1 MTTPTLH
8 EQFKSHV
15 QAGCPAVYIQ
25 SAEEQRVDQLLQAV
39 AADLKLRVREWN
51 LGYGWV
57 DFEHKQPV
65 LGGLTGASTELSAC
79 LPALQEE
86 ELDGKLIVLKNAG
99 LALHN
104 DALALVRLKQM
115 LNRIQRHYQGRCI
128 VVLVAPSLSIPAE
141 IEAQVTLMPLPLP
154 GRTEIL
160 AMLRE
165 VGARHRW
172 QIDDGLGE
180 RIASA
185 CSGMS
190 ETEVLQTLHKTGLRH
205 GAIDEGVLALILH
218 EKEQI
223 IAKGGVLEMIPVSE
237 QIDDIGGLDELK
249 SWLRRRAVIL
259 QQLAEATAF
268 GIKPP
273 KGVLIAGMPGC
284 GKSLSAKVAAS
295 LFQLP
300 LLRLDIGSLLGK
312 YVGESEH
319 NMRRALQLAETI
331 SPCVLWLDE
340 LEKAFV
346 GMGGSNA
353 SEVSSRLLGYFLTWL
368 QEKTGAVFVIAT
380 ANDISAIPPELM
392 RKGRFD
398 EIFYVGFP
406 DADERRAILAIH
418 LRKAKQPL
426 EPFDLD
432 VLSRLCRDYSGA
444 DIENAVGEALQAAF
458 VDRLPLSQA
467 LLVSAIRA
475 TVPLR
480 ETMRQKVGV
489 YEELFERLKLKP
501 ASQVRGMN
509 VAQMIKLADD
519 PNHVS
524 REDVAEHADCTD
536 DLLQKLSEDK
546 ERSVRLAVLN
556 NPRCPEKV
564 LSLRLN
570 IGDGDAHY
578 DADLRQLAYLHP
590 NAPARLL
597 LRHYQEGKLRG
608 ERLASLLKL
617 PHCPSEVVDAILAAE
632 FARSEYSDSG
642 ILTSAKVASFFDII
656 GSSSSQ
662 AQPDP
667 EPEPALY
674 EPALRHPNASA
685 AALAQYAPPP
695 RHKVRELAAAHP
707 HLLPADQ
714 ELLACDMFINVRTA
728 LAGNPALCSDALR
741 KLAADSNATVSQALI
756 KAQVARRKENAEHSK
771 AGFQDWD
778 IVEHG
783 SIHQRATLAGDPACG
798 PSLMEMLL
806 LDPAPAVQAAL
817 AGNRALP
824 ADLQDQLAGMLERQN
839 EDSAAPIALLLA
851 RNPALVLSVQW
862 RLAKRGSVATRLEL
876 YENAALDE
884 AVSAQLLASFDPN
897 DLDDV
902 QASLIRALMAERHG
916 SDKQAIAE
924 LESRLAKLTVMLA
937 RKAA

>member
-1 MTTPTLH
+1 MTTAILR
-8 EQFKSHV
+8 EQFKHHI
-15 QAGCPAVYIQ
+15 QAGCPAVYLQ
-25 SAEEQRVDQLLQAV
+25 SAEEQRVDQLLHAV
-39 AADLKLRVREWN
+39 ACDLTLRVREWN

-57 DFEHKQPV
+57 DFEHKNAV
-65 LGGLTGASTELSAC
+65 LGNLAGASTDLSAC
-79 LPALQEE
+79 LPALQED
-86 ELDGKLIVLKNAG
+86 ELDGKLIVIKNAG

-104 DALALVRLKQM
+104 DALALVRLKQVF
-115 LNRIQRHYQGRCI
+115 NRIERHYQGRCV

-154 GRTEIL
+154 GRGEIL
-160 AMLRE
+160 STLRA

-172 QIDDGLGE
+172 EIDDALAE

-185 CSGMS
+185 CSGLS
-190 ETEVLQTLHKTGLRH
+190 EAEILQTLHKTGLRH
-205 GAIDEGVLALILH
+205 GGIDEGALALILG

-223 IAKGGVLEMIPVSE
+223 IAKGGVLEMIPVSA
-237 QIDDIGGLDELK
+237 QIGDIGGLDELK
-249 SWLRRRAVIL
+249 TWLGRRAVIL
-259 QQLAEATAF
+259 RRLAEAKEF

-284 GKSLSAKVAAS
+284 GKSLSAKVAAA

-346 GMGGSNA
+346 GLGGNNA

-406 DADERRAILAIH
+406 DADERKAILAIH

-426 EPFDLD
+426 ELFDLD
-432 VLSRLCRDYSGA
+432 GLSRLCRDYSGA
-444 DIENAVGEALQAAF
+444 DIENAVGEALQTAF

-467 LLVSAIRA
+467 LLEGAIRA

-524 REDVAEHADCTD
+524 LEDVAGHADCTD
-536 DLLQKLSEDK
+536 DLLQKLSSDK
-546 ERSVRLAVLN
+546 ERSVRLAVLD
-556 NPRCPEKV
+556 NPRCPQQV

-570 IGDGDAHY
+570 IGEKDALY
-578 DADLRQLAYLHP
+578 DADLRERACLHP
-590 NAPARLL
+590 NAPAKLL
-597 LRHYQEGKLRG
+597 LRHYQEGKLQEALL
-608 ERLASLLKL
+608 ERLLAL
-617 PHCPSEVVDAILAAE
+617 PHCPSEVVDAILASE
-632 FARSEYSDSG
+632 FARSEHADSG
-642 ILTSAKVASFFDII
+642 IAAVKIGGFFSLAAAASELA
-656 GSSSSQ
+656 SH
-662 AQPDP
+662 A
-667 EPEPALY
+667 EPGPRLH
-674 EPALRHPNASA
+674 EPALRHPNATA
-685 AALAQYAPPP
+685 AALQQYARHP
-695 RHKVRELAAAHP
+695 RHAIRKLAAAHP
-707 HLLPADQ
+707 HLAPADQ
-714 ELLACDMFINVRTA
+714 ELLARDHTATVRAA
-728 LAGNPALCSDALR
+728 LASNPALCGAALRTLAMDSDA
-741 KLAADSNATVSQALI
+741 AVSQALI
-756 KAQVARRKENAEHSK
+756 KAQVARRKDNADHTK
-771 AGFQDWD
+771 GGFQEWD

-783 SIHQRATLAGDPACG
+783 SINQRATLAGEPSTA
-798 PSLMEMLL
+798 PSLLEMLL

-817 AGNRALP
+817 AGNQALP
-824 ADLQDQLAGMLERQN
+824 ADLQDQLAGMLERQD
-839 EDSAAPIALLLA
+839 EDSAMPIALLLA
-851 RNPALVLSVQW
+851 SNPALVLPVQW
-862 RLAKRGSVATRLEL
+862 RLSKHRSAAIRLQL
-876 YENAALDE
+876 YENAALD
-884 AVSAQLLASFDPN
+884 AQVRARLLAAFDPQ
-897 DLDDV
+897 DLD
-902 QASLIRALMAERHG
+902 AIKNNLIRALMNDRHG
-916 SDKQAIAE
+916 SDTRTIRE
-924 LESRLAKLTVMLA
+924 WESRLAGLTIMLA
-937 RKAA
+937 QKAA